1 MGTNVQSF
9 AVANLRRRPVVVEVG
24 GFVVGVDPS
33 TTSPFINYA
42 TPLPGARPT
51 GRDVAAL
58 IDAFR
63 ERGLK
68 PRLEFAPDAAPA
80 VEAALSEAGFTVEEV
95 HEYLVCT
102 PATLTMPPTLGEL
115 ASASTSTSASAARSS
130 ASRSSAS
137 TSASSSTSASGTAS
151 AATSAGAEYG
161 WFRVESPS
169 KEAEY
174 RAIDAALAEAF
185 SGVFA
190 SSPEGAARLRRTE
203 DDGGAVRFVRASEG
217 GCAGAAM
224 CSAPAEGTAEL
235 AGVGTRPAFRGR
247 GIAAAV
253 TAALTETM
261 FARGARSVWLEY
273 SGDGSRRVYERVGF
287 RPEGTRLY
295 MSLEPADEVDS
306 PAGG

>member
-58 IDAFR
+58 VGAFR

-80 VEAALSEAGFTVEEV
+80 VESALSEAGFTVEEV

-102 PATLTMPPTLGEL
+102 PATLTMPPALGEL
-115 ASASTSTSASAARSS
+115 ASASTSTSASAST
-130 ASRSSAS
+130 SSAS
-137 TSASSSTSASGTAS
+137 TSASASASGTAS
-151 AATSAGAEYG
+151 AATSADAQYG
-161 WFRVESPS
+161 WFRVESPDTD
-169 KEAEY
+169 AEY

-253 TAALTETM
+253 TAALAETM

-295 MSLEPADEVDS
+295 MSLEVIEEAGRPAD
-306 PAGG
+306 G

>member
-1 MGTNVQSF
+1 MGTDVQSF
-9 AVANLRRRPVVVEVG
+9 AVANLRRRPAAVEIG
-24 GFVVGVDPS
+24 GFVAGFDPD
-33 TTSPFINYA
+33 TTSPYINYA

-58 IDAFR
+58 VGAFR

-68 PRLEFAPDAAPA
+68 ARLEFAPDAAPA
-80 VEAALSEAGFTVEEV
+80 VEAALREAGFTVEAV

-102 PATLTMPPTLGEL
+102 PATLTMPPTSGEL
-115 ASASTSTSASAARSS
+115 ALASPSASASV
-130 ASRSSAS
+130 
-137 TSASSSTSASGTAS
+137 
-151 AATSAGAEYG
+151 ATSTGAHYG
-161 WFRVESPS
+161 GFRVESPATDADY
-169 KEAEY
+169 E
-174 RAIDAALAEAF
+174 AIDAALAEAF
-185 SGVFA
+185 GGMFA

-203 DDGGAVRFVRASEG
+203 DDGGAVRFVRAAEG

-224 CSAPAEGTAEL
+224 CSTPAEGTAEL

-253 TAALTETM
+253 TATLAETM

-295 MSLEPADEVDS
+295 MSREVTEEAGRPAD
-306 PAGG
+306 G